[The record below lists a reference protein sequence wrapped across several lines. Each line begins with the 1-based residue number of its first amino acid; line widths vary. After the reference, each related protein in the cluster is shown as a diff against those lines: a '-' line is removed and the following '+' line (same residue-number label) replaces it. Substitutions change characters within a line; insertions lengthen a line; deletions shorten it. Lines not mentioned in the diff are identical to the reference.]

1 MINNLLFI
9 AETSIVS
16 IFALGSLFLGNQA
29 LCTFVSLCW
38 IMGNLFV
45 MKEVYLFGLPVV
57 TTDVFAIGADLGLAL
72 LREYYGNDH
81 VKRTIAISGF
91 SILFFLISSQ
101 FLVWYIPTAH
111 DTSHEHFSF
120 LFNFLPRI
128 LIVSLISSTISKFI
142 ALALGTYL
150 HKLWSGR
157 YLKQR
162 TFITVALT
170 QLLDTTI
177 FVLLALYGDVE
188 APFKI
193 IAFSYSIKCLAIA
206 VMVPSVTILHSF
218 IRKQRGL

>member
-9 AETSIVS
+9 AETGIVS

-91 SILFFLISSQ
+91 SILFF
-101 FLVWYIPTAH
+101 VY
-111 DTSHEHFSF
+111 
-120 LFNFLPRI
+120 
-128 LIVSLISSTISKFI
+128 
-142 ALALGTYL
+142 
-150 HKLWSGR
+150 
-157 YLKQR
+157 
-162 TFITVALT
+162 
-170 QLLDTTI
+170 
-177 FVLLALYGDVE
+177 
-188 APFKI
+188 
-193 IAFSYSIKCLAIA
+193 
-206 VMVPSVTILHSF
+206 
-218 IRKQRGL
+218 